1 MQCDLKRAPVF
12 LIPILG
18 FPVFP
23 CYFFRRRQIWFM
35 ISVSNT
41 TGFAFAADVVDFA
54 FTAAAAAAATTQ
66 GCIIH
71 IDLELVHF
79 YTTDNDMQ
87 ACQMST
93 PSVSVRRYLVSTSAH
108 AH

>member
-1 MQCDLKRAPVF
+1 MQCDLKRAPIF

-41 TGFAFAADVVDFA
+41 TGFAFAADVA
-54 FTAAAAAAATTQ
+54 CSAAKVVATVQ
-66 GCIIH
+66 LH
-71 IDLELVHF
+71 
-79 YTTDNDMQ
+79 
-87 ACQMST
+87 
-93 PSVSVRRYLVSTSAH
+93 
-108 AH
+108 